1 MSLFLSFFLMI
12 SFITVPFFSSFCSA
26 EQGIFLT
33 EDLQLRVADTFLA
46 EGEYY
51 RAVTEYK
58 RFSIL
63 FPESTKGDYAL
74 FRTGI
79 ASYLGDEQGDALRSF
94 ETLANLYPDGNYTI
108 LSRYFAGL
116 SLWKKKDYA
125 GAAETFDRI
134 ARSAPDSQAAPR
146 ALAAW
151 ALLELDRDDPSATE
165 AVLQRFIADY
175 PDHPEIGR
183 IRESL
188 ALLHQ
193 YQKLPQKSELLAGIL
208 SAILPGAGYVY
219 AERYG
224 DGITAFL
231 INALF
236 VAGTVTAVTNDWY
249 PAAGITGGI
258 GLPFYFG
265 NIYGSANAAKK
276 WNRTRKREVRGRIV
290 AVLDDII
297 DDKNISPLNSA
308 AEGTLSSPDPD
319 SGTETR
325 QIRY

>member
-1 MSLFLSFFLMI
+1 MKPFLSLCLLI
-12 SFITVPFFSSFCSA
+12 SFISVPFFSAFCYA

-33 EDLQLRVADTFLA
+33 EDLQLRVADSFLA

-58 RFSIL
+58 RFAIL
-63 FPESTKGDYAL
+63 FPDSPKCDYAL

-79 ASYLGDEQGDALRSF
+79 ASYLGEEQGDALRSF
-94 ETLANLYPDGNYTI
+94 EAVAERYPDGTYN
-108 LSRYFAGL
+108 LPARFFAGL
-116 SLWKKKDYA
+116 SLWKKKDHA
-125 GAAETFDRI
+125 GAAEAFEQI
-134 ARSAPDSQAAPR
+134 VRSAPRSPLAPR

-151 ALLELDRDDPSATE
+151 SLLELDRDDPSAAE

-175 PDHPEIGR
+175 SDHPEISR
-183 IRESL
+183 IRE
-188 ALLHQ
+188 ALDLLQQ
-193 YQKLPQKSELLAGIL
+193 YRDLPQKSELLAGIL
-208 SAILPGAGYVY
+208 SAILPGVGYIY

-231 INALF
+231 VNALF
-236 VAGTVTAVTNDWY
+236 IAGTVTAVNNDWY

-276 WNRTRKREVRGRIV
+276 WNRTKKSEMRGRIV

-297 DDKNISPLNSA
+297 DENDFSPLTSA
-308 AEGTLSSPDPD
+308 DKDTLSSPQP
-319 SGTETR
+319 
-325 QIRY
+325 